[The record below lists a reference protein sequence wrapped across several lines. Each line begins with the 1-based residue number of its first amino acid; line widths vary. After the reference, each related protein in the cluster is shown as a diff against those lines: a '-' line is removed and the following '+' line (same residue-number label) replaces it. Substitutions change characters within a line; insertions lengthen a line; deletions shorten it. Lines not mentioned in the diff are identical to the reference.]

1 MDVLVFEQV
10 GTLKELEFFGES
22 ALLGGL
28 KDLTRNAT
36 ITVESDY
43 VQVLGRRKT
52 CSTVTCTVST
62 ASTAAVYSHQT
73 SLLSLFFHSQLPSR
87 SMRCLQCC
95 QGCVLNLWWK
105 KVLLRKTWHPRWRR
119 KMKKE
124 WNRTALWQDRRL
136 CCRCHRRHHRNR
148 WNRKNNKTN

>member
-1 MDVLVFEQV
+1 MDVLIFEQV

-52 CSTVTCTVST
+52 CFTVMCT
-62 ASTAAVYSHQT
+62 ASTASAAAVCTHTKQ
-73 SLLSLFFHSQLPSR
+73 LCCLCFFTLNLPSR
-87 SMRCLQCC
+87 SMRWLQCC

-105 KVLLRKTWHPRWRR
+105 KELLRKT
-119 KMKKE
+119 
-124 WNRTALWQDRRL
+124 
-136 CCRCHRRHHRNR
+136 
-148 WNRKNNKTN
+148 

>member
-1 MDVLVFEQV
+1 MFSIDANVHIHAWIIFGTLYSHKHSLVVVFIAIKTMDVLVFEQV

-43 VQVLGRRKT
+43 VQVLGRIKT
-52 CSTVTCTVST
+52 CSTAMCTAST
-62 ASTAAVYSHQT
+62 ASAAAVYSHQT

-105 KVLLRKTWHPRWRR
+105 KVSLRKT
-119 KMKKE
+119 
-124 WNRTALWQDRRL
+124 
-136 CCRCHRRHHRNR
+136 
-148 WNRKNNKTN
+148 

>member
-1 MDVLVFEQV
+1 MDVLIFEQV

-52 CSTVTCTVST
+52 RSLLCALLLLRLLRLLLLCSHAKHLS
-62 ASTAAVYSHQT
+62 
-73 SLLSLFFHSQLPSR
+73 LSLFFHSQLPSR

-105 KVLLRKTWHPRWRR
+105 KVSLRKT
-119 KMKKE
+119 
-124 WNRTALWQDRRL
+124 
-136 CCRCHRRHHRNR
+136 
-148 WNRKNNKTN
+148 